1 MRKLQLDELGRSK
14 DYNSVKKQPI
24 TVVLDNIR
32 SMNNVGS
39 VFRSSDAFAIEHV
52 ILCGIT
58 AQPPHREIHKTA
70 IGAENTVPW
79 THFSDTLSALEK
91 LKEEGYQLIG
101 IEQTDQSIPLDQF
114 QPDTTKKYAL
124 VLGNEVFGISDDAIN
139 VIDHCIEIPQFGTKH
154 SLNISVATGVV
165 LWDFTQKLGFAEN

>member
-1 MRKLQLDELGRSK
+1 MRKLQLDELGRTK
-14 DYNSVKKQPI
+14 DYDSVKKQSI

-79 THFSDTLSALEK
+79 THASNTLTALEK
-91 LKEEGYQLIG
+91 LKNDGYQLIG
-101 IEQTDQSIPLDQF
+101 VEQTDQSISLEQF
-114 QPDTTKKYAL
+114 KPDPSKNYAL
-124 VLGNEVFGISDDAIN
+124 ILGNEVFGISDEAIT
-139 VIDHCIEIPQFGTKH
+139 VIDQCIEIPQFGTKH

-165 LWDFTQKLGFAEN
+165 LWDFTQKLGFANS